1 MQETWVIKKALHINV
16 HGRVQ
21 GVGFRYFVQHLGVR
35 LGLTGN
41 VHNCAD
47 GTVEIIVEGVPKQLD
62 EFVDLVKKGPRMAW
76 IEHVDIHEVP
86 LTDNF
91 SSFQI
96 EGW

>member
-1 MQETWVIKKALHINV
+1 MNKKAFNIIV
-16 HGRVQ
+16 RGRVQ
-21 GVGFRYFVQHLGVR
+21 GIGFRYFVQHMGVR

-41 VHNCAD
+41 VCNCAD

-62 EFVDLVKKGPRMAW
+62 EFVDLVKKGPRLAW
-76 IEHVDIHEVP
+76 IERVDVHEIQP
-86 LTDNF
+86 TGDF